1 MTYFIYQSK
10 RIFYKEIGVGKPLI
24 MLHGDT
30 ASSVMFEFL
39 LPLYQENFRV
49 VLIDFLGNGKS
60 DRIEKFPENLWITQA
75 EQVIALIE
83 HLRIQKANLIGTS
96 GGAWVAI
103 NTALKRP
110 DLIDRVVAD
119 SFDGRT
125 LHKNFAENLLQE
137 REFAKHDNHA
147 KQFYEWC
154 QGEDWKTVVD
164 LNTQALTKCAVN
176 QIPLFCRPLETLS
189 TPILFTGTL
198 EDDMCRKNMVEEY
211 TEMNR
216 LVQNGTVHIFKTGGH
231 PAIMTNA
238 ELFSKVVTEYLNS

>member
-1 MTYFIYQSK
+1 MTHFNYQSK

-49 VLIDFLGNGKS
+49 ILIDFLGNGKS

-83 HLRIQKANLIGTS
+83 YLKIQKANLIGTS

-125 LHKNFAENLLQE
+125 LHENFAENLLQE

-154 QGEDWKTVVD
+154 QGEDWETVVD

-176 QIPLFCRPLETLS
+176 QIPLFCKPLETLS
-189 TPILFTGTL
+189 TPILFTGSL

-216 LVQNGTVHIFKTGGH
+216 LVQNGTIHIFKTGGH

-238 ELFSKVVTEYLNS
+238 EFFSKVVTEYLNS

>member
-1 MTYFIYQSK
+1 MYQSK

-60 DRIEKFPENLWITQA
+60 DRVEKFPENLWITQA

-110 DLIDRVVAD
+110 DLIDRVVARCKSNTFILQAIR
-119 SFDGRT
+119 SFEYPYSFYG
-125 LHKNFAENLLQE
+125 
-137 REFAKHDNHA
+137 EF
-147 KQFYEWC
+147 
-154 QGEDWKTVVD
+154 
-164 LNTQALTKCAVN
+164 
-176 QIPLFCRPLETLS
+176 R
-189 TPILFTGTL
+189 
-198 EDDMCRKNMVEEY
+198 R
-211 TEMNR
+211 
-216 LVQNGTVHIFKTGGH
+216 
-231 PAIMTNA
+231 
-238 ELFSKVVTEYLNS
+238 

>member
-1 MTYFIYQSK
+1 MTYFMYQSK

-60 DRIEKFPENLWITQA
+60 DRIENFPENLWITQA

-110 DLIDRVVAD
+110 DLIDRVVARCKSNTFILQAIR
-119 SFDGRT
+119 SFEYPYSFYG
-125 LHKNFAENLLQE
+125 
-137 REFAKHDNHA
+137 EFR
-147 KQFYEWC
+147 
-154 QGEDWKTVVD
+154 G
-164 LNTQALTKCAVN
+164 
-176 QIPLFCRPLETLS
+176 
-189 TPILFTGTL
+189 
-198 EDDMCRKNMVEEY
+198 
-211 TEMNR
+211 
-216 LVQNGTVHIFKTGGH
+216 
-231 PAIMTNA
+231 
-238 ELFSKVVTEYLNS
+238 

>member
-60 DRIEKFPENLWITQA
+60 DRVENFPENLWITQA

-137 REFAKHDNHA
+137 REFAKHDDQA

-154 QGEDWKTVVD
+154 QGEDWETVVD

-189 TPILFTGTL
+189 APILFTGTL

>member
-1 MTYFIYQSK
+1 MTHFNYQSK
-10 RIFYKEIGVGKPLI
+10 RIFYKEVGVGKPLI

-49 VLIDFLGNGKS
+49 ILIDFLGNGKS

-83 HLRIQKANLIGTS
+83 HLKLQKANLIGTS

-125 LHKNFAENLLQE
+125 LHENFAENLLQE
-137 REFAKHDNHA
+137 REFAKHDNNA

-154 QGEDWKTVVD
+154 QGEDWETVVD

-176 QIPLFCRPLETLS
+176 QIPLFCKPLETLS
-189 TPILFTGTL
+189 TPILFTGSL

-216 LVQNGTVHIFKTGGH
+216 LVQNGTIHIFKTGGH

-238 ELFSKVVTEYLNS
+238 EFFSKVVTEYLNS

>member
-1 MTYFIYQSK
+1 
-10 RIFYKEIGVGKPLI
+10 

-49 VLIDFLGNGKS
+49 ILIDFLGNGKS

-83 HLRIQKANLIGTS
+83 HLKLQKANLIGTS

-125 LHKNFAENLLQE
+125 LHENFAENLLLE

-154 QGEDWKTVVD
+154 QGEDWETVVD

-176 QIPLFCRPLETLS
+176 QIPLFCKPLETLS
-189 TPILFTGTL
+189 NPILFTGSL

-216 LVQNGTVHIFKTGGH
+216 LVQNGTIHIFKTGGH

-238 ELFSKVVTEYLNS
+238 EFFSKIVTEYLNS

>member
-1 MTYFIYQSK
+1 
-10 RIFYKEIGVGKPLI
+10 

-83 HLRIQKANLIGTS
+83 YLRIQKANLIGTS

-137 REFAKHDNHA
+137 REFAKHDDQA

-154 QGEDWKTVVD
+154 QGEDWETVVD

-189 TPILFTGTL
+189 TPILFTGSL

>member
-83 HLRIQKANLIGTS
+83 YLRIQKANLIGTS

-137 REFAKHDNHA
+137 REFAKHDDQA

-154 QGEDWKTVVD
+154 QGEDWETVVD

-189 TPILFTGTL
+189 TPILFTGSL

>member
-189 TPILFTGTL
+189 APILFTGTL

>member
-30 ASSVMFEFL
+30 ASSVMFVFL

-60 DRIEKFPENLWITQA
+60 DRIENFPENLWITQA

-125 LHKNFAENLLQE
+125 LHENFAENLLQE
-137 REFAKHDNHA
+137 REFAKHDNQA

-154 QGEDWKTVVD
+154 QGEDWETVVD

-189 TPILFTGTL
+189 TPILFTGSL

-216 LVQNGTVHIFKTGGH
+216 LVQNGTVHIFKAGGH

-238 ELFSKVVTEYLNS
+238 ELFSEVVTEYLNS

>member
-1 MTYFIYQSK
+1 MTHFNYQSK

-49 VLIDFLGNGKS
+49 ILIDFLGNGKS

-83 HLRIQKANLIGTS
+83 HLKLQKANLIGTS

-125 LHKNFAENLLQE
+125 LHENFAENLLQE

-154 QGEDWKTVVD
+154 QGEDWETVVD

-176 QIPLFCRPLETLS
+176 QIPLFCKPLETLS
-189 TPILFTGTL
+189 TPILFTGSL

-216 LVQNGTVHIFKTGGH
+216 LVQNGTIHIFKTGGH

-238 ELFSKVVTEYLNS
+238 EFFSKIVTEYLNS

>member
-137 REFAKHDNHA
+137 REFAKHDDQA

-154 QGEDWKTVVD
+154 QGEDWETVVD

-189 TPILFTGTL
+189 APILFTGTL